1 MGHSSTATLIF
12 ETIHGSHAYGLAGPE
27 SDLDVKGIIVG
38 PAAWYHGYCG
48 GPEQIDLGPDHVRYE
63 VRKFFRLAAAGNP
76 TILEMLWTE
85 PEDHRTVTA
94 TGRSLLAARSQ
105 FLSRRVKDTFSGYA
119 LGCRVVGHFADLP
132 QPRRMVETG
141 RREDR
146 ATEGIDYGIWNEMEV

>member
-63 VRKFFRLAAAGNP
+63 VRKFFRLAAAVNP
-76 TILEMLWTE
+76 TILVTLWTE
-85 PEDHRTVTA
+85 SADLRTLTA
-94 TGRSLLAARSQ
+94 RCSLLLAAR
-105 FLSRRVKDTFSGYA
+105 
-119 LGCRVVGHFADLP
+119 
-132 QPRRMVETG
+132 
-141 RREDR
+141 
-146 ATEGIDYGIWNEMEV
+146 